1 VVTPAHWYG
10 EVRVVDVDLEYRGEL
25 VARAQMEWPMVM
37 GEPPRCLPVDG
48 PVPMTVEGDLTTGA
62 RTVTV
67 HDYEAA
73 ALYGRTILGALGN
86 LRAAFRDLGRAILQA
101 IRR

>member
-1 VVTPAHWYG
+1 
-10 EVRVVDVDLEYRGEL
+10 
-25 VARAQMEWPMVM
+25 
-37 GEPPRCLPVDG
+37 
-48 PVPMTVEGDLTTGA
+48 VEGDLTTGA